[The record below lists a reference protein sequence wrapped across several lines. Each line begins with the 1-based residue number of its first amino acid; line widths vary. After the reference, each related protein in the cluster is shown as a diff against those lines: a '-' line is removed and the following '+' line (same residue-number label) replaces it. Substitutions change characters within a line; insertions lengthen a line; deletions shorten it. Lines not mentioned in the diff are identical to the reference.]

1 MVLIFLVIF
10 VISSLIIL
18 KFNRLNKDLIKS
30 QEDFINLKNYDKKRK
45 YYEEV
50 FTGLDPEILFSLDQ
64 KLNKYSDLIINQ
76 KPIISVLNN
85 GFILKRY
92 NTKLHSGIHLPIP
105 GSAFIDIHENKIF
118 LTSSK
123 GIIGSGEL
131 NDKLNLSPIKSNI
144 LEFVNK
150 PYFKSKKEFS
160 IKDMEII
167 DDKIYVS
174 YVSEKKQNCFNIA
187 LLVADLNFEK
197 LNFRKF
203 FDPEECVISNL
214 SSDEN
219 LEIDYFTIN
228 QSGGRIVKLNNN
240 EILLTTGDF
249 RYRYLAQSDKSIFGK
264 IIKISNDNKGNY
276 EIISKGHRNPQG
288 LIKVKNKNILLS
300 TEHGPYG
307 GDEINL
313 IDLSQEKIP
322 NYGWPISSYG
332 EHYGQDNELKKL
344 KYKKYPLNKSHED
357 FGFVEPLKYHDPN
370 YGISEISQISDDI
383 YIYSS
388 LKKSEL
394 KFFKLGYKN
403 KSIEEIMTLNV
414 NERVRDIKF
423 TNNKLYLFLENSS
436 SIGVIEIKNIEQLD

>member
-1 MVLIFLVIF
+1 MFKNLISNKRNYSILMVLIFLVIF

-167 DDKIYVS
+167 DDKIYV
-174 YVSEKKQNCFNIA
+174 
-187 LLVADLNFEK
+187 
-197 LNFRKF
+197 
-203 FDPEECVISNL
+203 
-214 SSDEN
+214 
-219 LEIDYFTIN
+219 
-228 QSGGRIVKLNNN
+228 
-240 EILLTTGDF
+240 
-249 RYRYLAQSDKSIFGK
+249 
-264 IIKISNDNKGNY
+264 
-276 EIISKGHRNPQG
+276 
-288 LIKVKNKNILLS
+288 
-300 TEHGPYG
+300 
-307 GDEINL
+307 
-313 IDLSQEKIP
+313 
-322 NYGWPISSYG
+322 
-332 EHYGQDNELKKL
+332 
-344 KYKKYPLNKSHED
+344 
-357 FGFVEPLKYHDPN
+357 
-370 YGISEISQISDDI
+370 
-383 YIYSS
+383 
-388 LKKSEL
+388 
-394 KFFKLGYKN
+394 
-403 KSIEEIMTLNV
+403 
-414 NERVRDIKF
+414 
-423 TNNKLYLFLENSS
+423 
-436 SIGVIEIKNIEQLD
+436 